1 MNYIKMLISMY
12 MKLPVLNTIILV
24 LAGVLIWFI
33 WTYRKLKVLALIASL
48 KAEVKNCLKGEQKL
62 NFALEWM
69 IKQDFYKNSI
79 LKFIPL
85 KVMKWLIN
93 TVFNINKKIIEAK

>member
-1 MNYIKMLISMY
+1 MNYIKILISTY

-24 LAGVLIWFI
+24 LAAVLIWFI

-48 KAEVKNCLKGEQKL
+48 KAEVKNYLKGEQKL
-62 NFALEWM
+62 NFALEWI
-69 IKQDFYKNSI
+69 IKQDFYKNSL

-85 KVMKWLIN
+85 RVIKCIIN
-93 TVFNINKKIIEAK
+93 TVFTANKKVIESK